1 VAVTDIAATRGYNEG
16 ARGFILRNRVFIA
29 RRIFPLF
36 STRTASMTTATTQGS
51 ATRREQVRRLDAL
64 GDVARPRLRAASVC
78 VVLSGWLLVAQAA
91 AIAWAVQ
98 QVLVVHAPTRSLF
111 SALALLLACGSTRAA
126 LTWLSRHLA
135 DAAVETIRMQ
145 LRGQLIRRLLG
156 RGPLWLRQR
165 RSGEL
170 AELMG
175 THAEAMEGY
184 FGGYL
189 LARAEVAA
197 VPLALLVAAFCV
209 DRVVGTILLLTLPL
223 VPVFMMLV
231 GWGAE
236 AASRQQ
242 LQALARMGGYFADRL
257 RGLGVIR
264 LYGRGE
270 AELANIGAAAE
281 SVRVRSLKVLR
292 IAFLSSAVLEFFASL
307 SVAMVAVY
315 LGLSYLGMLDLRS
328 TPLNLGAGVFCLL
341 LAPEYYA
348 PLRRLATHYHD
359 RANALA
365 ALDEIENALEDAA
378 STTPVGAASRRE
390 LFAPL
395 AIKEVR
401 PRAKARG
408 GTPLPRTLLLP
419 ESVDVAGT
427 VLEARDLGLR
437 PLGATHDVLTG
448 LSFKLQAGSRL
459 ALVGPSGCGKSTL
472 LDGLAGWLPP
482 VAGVLSVPE
491 GIRIGYA
498 SQRPYLFHG
507 SIADNLRMADSQ
519 ASDEQLHAAAE
530 AAQVMRF
537 AQRLPQGLDTMIGER
552 GFGLSGGEARRIALA
567 RVFLLDPQLLLLDE
581 PTAFLDPETEASLL
595 AALARF
601 AHGRTLVLATH
612 SRAAMR
618 MAGKVLSL
626 PEGTITLAGDAA

>member
-1 VAVTDIAATRGYNEG
+1 VTAAAAQTP
-16 ARGFILRNRVFIA
+16 AL
-29 RRIFPLF
+29 
-36 STRTASMTTATTQGS
+36 
-51 ATRREQVRRLDAL
+51 RRERVRRLDAL
-64 GDVARPRLRAASVC
+64 GHAARKRLHAASAC
-78 VVLSGWLLVAQAA
+78 VALSGWLLVAQAA

-98 QVLVVHAPTRSLF
+98 QVLVAHAHARSTF
-111 SALALLLACGSTRAA
+111 IALALLLTCGLLRAA

-135 DAAVETIRMQ
+135 DTAVETIRLG
-145 LRGQLIRRLLG
+145 LRAQLIRRLLE

-223 VPVFMMLV
+223 VPMFMMLV

-236 AASRQQ
+236 AASRRQ
-242 LQALARMGGYFADRL
+242 LRALARMGGYFADRL

-281 SVRVRSLKVLR
+281 DVRVRSLKVLR

-315 LGLSYLGMLDLRS
+315 LGLTYLGMLDLRS
-328 TPLNLGAGVFCLL
+328 TPLSLGAGVFCLL

-365 ALDEIENALEDAA
+365 ALDEIGAA
-378 STTPVGAASRRE
+378 FVGAALGRDA
-390 LFAPL
+390 FC
-395 AIKEVR
+395 
-401 PRAKARG
+401 
-408 GTPLPRTLLLP
+408 
-419 ESVDVAGT
+419 DD
-427 VLEARDLGLR
+427 EARASRARPAPTPRRKSPRGTGEDLIRADGVSLR
-437 PLGATHDVLTG
+437 PLDAHRDVLTN
-448 LSFKLQAGSRL
+448 LSFELHAGEHL
-459 ALVGPSGCGKSTL
+459 ALAGPSGCGKSTL
-472 LDGLAGWLPP
+472 LDALAGWLPAA
-482 VAGVLSVPE
+482 AGQLIVPR

-498 SQRPYLFHG
+498 PQRPYLFHG
-507 SIADNLRMADSQ
+507 SIADNLRLADPQ

-537 AQRLPQGLDTMIGER
+537 AQRLPQGLETTIGER

-567 RVFLLDPQLLLLDE
+567 RVFLRDPQLLLLDE

-595 AALARF
+595 VALAGFVR
-601 AHGRTLVLATH
+601 GRTLVLATH
-612 SRAAMR
+612 SPAAMR
-618 MAGKVLSL
+618 MAEKVLWL
-626 PEGTITLAGDAA
+626 PEGVVVETGDAA

>member
-1 VAVTDIAATRGYNEG
+1 
-16 ARGFILRNRVFIA
+16 
-29 RRIFPLF
+29 
-36 STRTASMTTATTQGS
+36 MTPTATQTPLL
-51 ATRREQVRRLDAL
+51 RREQVRRLDAL
-64 GDVARPRLRAASVC
+64 GHVARKRLHAASVC
-78 VVLSGWLLVAQAA
+78 VVLAGWSLVAQAA
-91 AIAWAVQ
+91 VIAWAVQ
-98 QVLVVHAPTRSLF
+98 QVLVLRAPSHSIF
-111 SALALLLACGSTRAA
+111 IALALLLACGLLRAA
-126 LTWLSRHLA
+126 LTWLSRHAA
-135 DAAVETIRMQ
+135 DTAVETIRLA
-145 LRGQLIRRLLG
+145 LRAQLIRRLLG
-156 RGPLWLRQR
+156 HGPLWLRQR

-270 AELANIGAAAE
+270 AELENIGAAAE
-281 SVRVRSLKVLR
+281 GVRVRSLKVLR

-315 LGLSYLGMLDLRS
+315 LGLTYLGMLDLRGA
-328 TPLNLGAGVFCLL
+328 PLSLGAGVFCLL

-365 ALDEIENALEDAA
+365 ALDEIDAA
-378 STTPVGAASRRE
+378 VVGAGLARDALRSDEAKAS
-390 LFAPL
+390 
-395 AIKEVR
+395 R
-401 PRAKARG
+401 PRAAPTPRRKSPRG
-408 GTPLPRTLLLP
+408 TGL
-419 ESVDVAGT
+419 
-427 VLEARDLGLR
+427 DLIRADGLSLR
-437 PLGATHDVLTG
+437 PLGAHRDVLAH
-448 LSFKLQAGSRL
+448 LSLQLRAGEHL
-459 ALVGPSGCGKSTL
+459 ALAGPSGCGKSTM
-472 LDGLAGWLPP
+472 LDALAGWLP
-482 VAGVLSVPE
+482 VASGQLIVAQ
-491 GIRIGYA
+491 GTRIGYA
-498 SQRPYLFHG
+498 PQRPYLFHG
-507 SIADNLRMADSQ
+507 SIADNLRMADPQ
-519 ASDEQLHAAAE
+519 ATDEQLHAAAE

-537 AQRLPQGLDTMIGER
+537 AKRLPQGLHTLIGER

-567 RVFLLDPQLLLLDE
+567 RVFLRDPQLLLLDE

-595 AALARF
+595 AALAEF
-601 AHGRTLVLATH
+601 ARGRTLVLATH
-612 SRAAMR
+612 SPAAMR
-618 MAGKVLSL
+618 MAGKVLWL
-626 PEGTITLAGDAA
+626 PAGVIAETGGAA